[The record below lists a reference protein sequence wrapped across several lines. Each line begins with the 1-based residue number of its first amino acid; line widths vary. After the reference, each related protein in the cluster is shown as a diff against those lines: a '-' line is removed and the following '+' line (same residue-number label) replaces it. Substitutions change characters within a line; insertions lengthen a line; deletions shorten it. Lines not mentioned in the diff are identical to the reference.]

1 MKIGESS
8 KSEQIYNQ
16 LPVSE
21 QQSSS
26 KMKIKNTSHQTIS
39 LGNTAF
45 ASIREANSFYIDK
58 TDFIRQWWE
67 SQDVAT
73 LITRPRRFGKSLNL
87 NMLECFFSEKY
98 RGEGELFRGL
108 SIWNHEKY
116 REIQGTYPVIF
127 FSFADIKGQTF
138 TSAREAICQVIQDL
152 YAEFGFLKESER
164 LSQEEKDY
172 FSLVTSMM
180 SDAVAAM
187 SLKRLSMC
195 LHSYYGKKVL
205 IFLDEY
211 DTPLQ
216 EAYMYGFWDE
226 LTGFMRGLFNSTFK
240 TNPYLERALL
250 TGITRVS
257 KESIFSDLNNL
268 TVITTTSEQYADC
281 FGFTETEVF
290 DALEKYGM
298 SDRQVEVQTW
308 YDGFSFGNKKDI
320 YNPWSITCF
329 LKEKKLRP
337 YWANTSSNQLVG
349 KLVREGSAQ
358 IKMVMEDLL
367 AGKSFQTEIDEEII
381 FEQLQR
387 KKGAIWSLFLA
398 GGYLKVVKSEFDVS
412 SGRYSY
418 ELALTNQE
426 VKMLFEDMVEGWFS
440 DETVPYND
448 FLKAFLAKDL
458 DYMNEYMNRVAE
470 ATFSTFDT
478 GRNPSDDTNPERF
491 YHGFVLG
498 LIVELAGKY
507 RVTSNRESGFGRYD
521 VMLEPLEKTKDAF
534 VLEFKVFNPR
544 KEKTLEDTV
553 ANALQ
558 QINEKDYD
566 CELLSRGI
574 QKENIFHYGFAFEG
588 KKVVIGEFGEQS
600 PCPPIVYVVK

>member
-8 KSEQIYNQ
+8 KSEQINNQ
-16 LPVSE
+16 LSVSE

-172 FSLVTSMM
+172 FSLVTPTM
-180 SDAVAAM
+180 SDAVTAM

-298 SDRQVEVQTW
+298 ADRQGEVQTW
-308 YDGFSFGNKKDI
+308 YDGFSFGNKRDI

-398 GGYLKVVKSEFDVS
+398 GGYLKVVKSEFDIS

-440 DETVPYND
+440 DDAVPYND

-553 ANALQ
+553 SNALQ

-588 KKVVIGEFGEQS
+588 KKVLIG
-600 PCPPIVYVVK
+600 

>member
-1 MKIGESS
+1 MKIGENS
-8 KSEQIYNQ
+8 KSEQINNQ
-16 LPVSE
+16 LSVSE

-172 FSLVTSMM
+172 FSLVAPTM

-298 SDRQVEVQTW
+298 SDRQIEVQIW

-398 GGYLKVVKSEFDVS
+398 GGYLKVVKSEFDIS

-588 KKVVIGEFGEQS
+588 KKVLIG
-600 PCPPIVYVVK
+600 

>member
-58 TDFIRQWWE
+58 TDFICQWWE

-398 GGYLKVVKSEFDVS
+398 GGYLKVVRSEFDIS

-521 VMLEPLEKTKDAF
+521 VMLEPLEKTKAAF

-588 KKVVIGEFGEQS
+588 KKVLIG
-600 PCPPIVYVVK
+600 

>member
-398 GGYLKVVKSEFDVS
+398 GGYLKVVRSEFDIS

-521 VMLEPLEKTKDAF
+521 VMLEPLEKTKDSF

-566 CELLSRGI
+566 CELLSRGV

-588 KKVVIGEFGEQS
+588 KKVLIG
-600 PCPPIVYVVK
+600 

>member
-1 MKIGESS
+1 MKIGENS
-8 KSEQIYNQ
+8 KSEQINNQ
-16 LPVSE
+16 LSVSE

-172 FSLVTSMM
+172 FSLVAPTM

-308 YDGFSFGNKKDI
+308 YDGFSFGNKKHI

-398 GGYLKVVKSEFDVS
+398 GGYLKVVKSEFDIS

-588 KKVVIGEFGEQS
+588 KKVLIG
-600 PCPPIVYVVK
+600 

>member
-1 MKIGESS
+1 MKRVISVG
-8 KSEQIYNQ
+8 NQ
-16 LPVSE
+16 SFE
-21 QQSSS
+21 
-26 KMKIKNTSHQTIS
+26 
-39 LGNTAF
+39 A
-45 ASIREANSFYIDK
+45 IRSDNRFYIDK
-58 TDFIRQWWE
+58 TRFIKDWW
-67 SQDVAT
+67 DMGDIVT
-73 LITRPRRFGKSLNL
+73 LITRPRRFGKTL
-87 NMLECFFSEKY
+87 NMDMLKCFFSNKYHGRNDLFDGLDIWNDEKY
-98 RGEGELFRGL
+98 RKL
-108 SIWNHEKY
+108 
-116 REIQGTYPVIF
+116 QGTYPVIF
-127 FSFADIKGQTF
+127 LSFAGIKGNTF
-138 TSAREAICQVIQDL
+138 EMARQQICIKILDL
-152 YAEFGFLKESER
+152 YEENGYLLEGDILSESEKTFYK
-164 LSQEEKDY
+164 S
-172 FSLVTSMM
+172 VSMNM
-180 SDAVAAM
+180 SDAIIST
-187 SLKRLSMC
+187 SLNKLCTFMYK
-195 LHSYYGKKVL
+195 YYGKKVIIL
-205 IFLDEY
+205 LDEY
-211 DTPLQ
+211 DTPMQ
-216 EAYMYGFWDE
+216 EAYVNGYWNE
-226 LTGFMRGLFNSTFK
+226 LTALTRSLFNFAFK

-566 CELLSRGI
+566 CELLSRGV

-588 KKVVIGEFGEQS
+588 KKVLIG
-600 PCPPIVYVVK
+600 

>member
-1 MKIGESS
+1 MKIGENS
-8 KSEQIYNQ
+8 KSEQINNQ
-16 LPVSE
+16 LSVSE

-58 TDFIRQWWE
+58 TDFIRQWWK

-398 GGYLKVVKSEFDVS
+398 GGYLKVVRSEFDIS

-566 CELLSRGI
+566 CELLSRGV

-588 KKVVIGEFGEQS
+588 KKVLIG
-600 PCPPIVYVVK
+600 

>member
-1 MKIGESS
+1 MKIGENS
-8 KSEQIYNQ
+8 KSEQINNQ
-16 LPVSE
+16 LSVSE

-108 SIWNHEKY
+108 SIWKHEKY

-152 YAEFGFLKESER
+152 YVEFGFLKESER

-172 FSLVTSMM
+172 FSLVAPTM

-498 LIVELAGKY
+498 LIVKLAGKY

-566 CELLSRGI
+566 CEFLSRGI
-574 QKENIFHYGFAFEG
+574 QKENIFHYGLAFEG
-588 KKVVIGEFGEQS
+588 KKVLIG
-600 PCPPIVYVVK
+600 

>member
-127 FSFADIKGQTF
+127 FSFADIKGKTF

-398 GGYLKVVKSEFDVS
+398 GGYLKVVRSEFDIS

-521 VMLEPLEKTKDAF
+521 VMLEPLEKTKAAF

-588 KKVVIGEFGEQS
+588 KKVLIG
-600 PCPPIVYVVK
+600 

>member
-1 MKIGESS
+1 MKIGENS
-8 KSEQIYNQ
+8 KSEQINNQ
-16 LPVSE
+16 LSVSE

-26 KMKIKNTSHQTIS
+26 KMKIKNPSHQTIS

-58 TDFIRQWWE
+58 TDFIRQWWK

-172 FSLVTSMM
+172 FSLVAPTM

-566 CELLSRGI
+566 CELLSRGV

-588 KKVVIGEFGEQS
+588 KKVLIG
-600 PCPPIVYVVK
+600 

>member
-1 MKIGESS
+1 MKIGENS
-8 KSEQIYNQ
+8 KSEQINNQ
-16 LPVSE
+16 LSVSE

-172 FSLVTSMM
+172 FSLVAPTM

-216 EAYMYGFWDE
+216 EAYMYGFLDE

-298 SDRQVEVQTW
+298 SDRQIEVQTW

-398 GGYLKVVKSEFDVS
+398 GGYLKVVKSEFDIS

-566 CELLSRGI
+566 CELLSRGV

-588 KKVVIGEFGEQS
+588 KKVLIG
-600 PCPPIVYVVK
+600 

>member
-1 MKIGESS
+1 MKIGENS
-8 KSEQIYNQ
+8 KSEQINNQ
-16 LPVSE
+16 LSVSE

-172 FSLVTSMM
+172 FSLVAPTM

-298 SDRQVEVQTW
+298 SDRQIEVQTW

-534 VLEFKVFNPR
+534 VLEFKAFNPR

-588 KKVVIGEFGEQS
+588 KKVLIG
-600 PCPPIVYVVK
+600 

>member
-1 MKIGESS
+1 MKIGENS
-8 KSEQIYNQ
+8 KSEQINNQ
-16 LPVSE
+16 LSVSE

-58 TDFIRQWWE
+58 TDFIRQWWK

-172 FSLVTSMM
+172 FSLVAPTM

-226 LTGFMRGLFNSTFK
+226 LTGFMRSLFNASFK

-566 CELLSRGI
+566 CELLSRGV

-588 KKVVIGEFGEQS
+588 KKVLIG
-600 PCPPIVYVVK
+600 

>member
-1 MKIGESS
+1 M
-8 KSEQIYNQ
+8 
-16 LPVSE
+16 
-21 QQSSS
+21 
-26 KMKIKNTSHQTIS
+26 
-39 LGNTAF
+39 
-45 ASIREANSFYIDK
+45 
-58 TDFIRQWWE
+58 
-67 SQDVAT
+67 
-73 LITRPRRFGKSLNL
+73 
-87 NMLECFFSEKY
+87 
-98 RGEGELFRGL
+98 
-108 SIWNHEKY
+108 
-116 REIQGTYPVIF
+116 IF

-138 TSAREAICQVIQDL
+138 ASAREAICQVIQDL
-152 YAEFGFLKESER
+152 YAEFGFLKESEH

-172 FSLVTSMM
+172 FFLVTPTM

-566 CELLSRGI
+566 CELLSRGV

-588 KKVVIGEFGEQS
+588 KKVLIG
-600 PCPPIVYVVK
+600 

>member
-1 MKIGESS
+1 MKIGENS
-8 KSEQIYNQ
+8 KSEQINNQ
-16 LPVSE
+16 LSVTE

-138 TSAREAICQVIQDL
+138 TSAREAICQVSQDL

-172 FSLVTSMM
+172 FSLVAPTM

-298 SDRQVEVQTW
+298 SDRQIEVQTW

-398 GGYLKVVKSEFDVS
+398 GGYLKVVKSEFDIS

-566 CELLSRGI
+566 CELLSRGV

-588 KKVVIGEFGEQS
+588 KKVLIG
-600 PCPPIVYVVK
+600 

>member
-1 MKIGESS
+1 MKIGENS
-8 KSEQIYNQ
+8 KSEQINNQ
-16 LPVSE
+16 LSVSE

-172 FSLVTSMM
+172 FSLVAPTM

-398 GGYLKVVKSEFDVS
+398 GGYLKVVKSEFDIS

-521 VMLEPLEKTKDAF
+521 VMLEPLEKTKAAF

-588 KKVVIGEFGEQS
+588 KKVLIG
-600 PCPPIVYVVK
+600 

>member
-1 MKIGESS
+1 MKIGENS
-8 KSEQIYNQ
+8 KSEQINNQ
-16 LPVSE
+16 LSVSE

-398 GGYLKVVKSEFDVS
+398 GGYLKVVRSEFDIS

-588 KKVVIGEFGEQS
+588 KKLLIG
-600 PCPPIVYVVK
+600 

>member
-1 MKIGESS
+1 MKIGENS
-8 KSEQIYNQ
+8 KSEQINNQ
-16 LPVSE
+16 LSVSE

-298 SDRQVEVQTW
+298 SDRQIEVQTW

-398 GGYLKVVKSEFDVS
+398 GGYLKVVKSEFDIS

-566 CELLSRGI
+566 CELLSRGV

-588 KKVVIGEFGEQS
+588 KKVLIG
-600 PCPPIVYVVK
+600 

>member
-1 MKIGESS
+1 MKIGENS
-8 KSEQIYNQ
+8 KSEQINNQ
-16 LPVSE
+16 LSVSE

-58 TDFIRQWWE
+58 TDFIRQWWK

-172 FSLVTSMM
+172 FSLVAPTM

-298 SDRQVEVQTW
+298 SDRQGEVQTW

-458 DYMNEYMNRVAE
+458 DYMNEYMNCVAE

-566 CELLSRGI
+566 CELLSRGV

-588 KKVVIGEFGEQS
+588 KKVLIG
-600 PCPPIVYVVK
+600 

>member
-398 GGYLKVVKSEFDVS
+398 GGYLKVVRSEFDIS

-521 VMLEPLEKTKDAF
+521 VMLEPLEKTKADF

-588 KKVVIGEFGEQS
+588 KKVLIG
-600 PCPPIVYVVK
+600 

>member
-1 MKIGESS
+1 MKICENS
-8 KSEQIYNQ
+8 KSEQINNQ
-16 LPVSE
+16 LSASE
-21 QQSSS
+21 QQSS

-39 LGNTAF
+39 LGNTVF

-127 FSFADIKGQTF
+127 FNFADIKGQTF
-138 TSAREAICQVIQDL
+138 ASAREAICQVIQDL
-152 YAEFGFLKESER
+152 YAEFGFLKESEH

-172 FSLVTSMM
+172 FFLVTPTM

-298 SDRQVEVQTW
+298 ADRQGEVQTW
-308 YDGFSFGNKKDI
+308 YDGFSFGNKRDI

-398 GGYLKVVKSEFDVS
+398 GGYLKVVKSEFDIS

-440 DETVPYND
+440 DDAVPYND

-470 ATFSTFDT
+470 AAFSTFDT

-553 ANALQ
+553 SNALQ

-588 KKVVIGEFGEQS
+588 KKVLIG
-600 PCPPIVYVVK
+600 

>member
-298 SDRQVEVQTW
+298 LDRQVEVQTW

-398 GGYLKVVKSEFDVS
+398 GGYLKVVRSEFDIS

-521 VMLEPLEKTKDAF
+521 VMLEPLEKTKAAF

-588 KKVVIGEFGEQS
+588 KKVLIG
-600 PCPPIVYVVK
+600 

>member
-1 MKIGESS
+1 MKIGENS
-8 KSEQIYNQ
+8 KSEQINNQ
-16 LPVSE
+16 LSVSE

-367 AGKSFQTEIDEEII
+367 AGKSFQTEID

-398 GGYLKVVKSEFDVS
+398 GGYLKVVRSEFDIS

-521 VMLEPLEKTKDAF
+521 VMLEPLEKTKAAF

-588 KKVVIGEFGEQS
+588 KKVLIG
-600 PCPPIVYVVK
+600 

>member
-268 TVITTTSEQYADC
+268 TVITTSSEQYADC

-398 GGYLKVVKSEFDVS
+398 GGYLKVVRSEFDIS

-521 VMLEPLEKTKDAF
+521 VMLEPLEKTKAAF

-588 KKVVIGEFGEQS
+588 KKVLIG
-600 PCPPIVYVVK
+600 

>member
-8 KSEQIYNQ
+8 KAEQIYNQ

-398 GGYLKVVKSEFDVS
+398 GGYLKVVRSEFDIS

-521 VMLEPLEKTKDAF
+521 VMLEPLEKTKAAF

-588 KKVVIGEFGEQS
+588 KKVLIG
-600 PCPPIVYVVK
+600 

>member
-250 TGITRVS
+250 TGIPRVS

-398 GGYLKVVKSEFDVS
+398 GGYLKVVRSEFDIS

-588 KKVVIGEFGEQS
+588 KKVLIG
-600 PCPPIVYVVK
+600 

>member
-298 SDRQVEVQTW
+298 SDRQIEVQTW

-398 GGYLKVVKSEFDVS
+398 GGYLKVVKSEFDIS

-588 KKVVIGEFGEQS
+588 KKVLIG
-600 PCPPIVYVVK
+600 

>member
-98 RGEGELFRGL
+98 RGEGDLFRGL

-398 GGYLKVVKSEFDVS
+398 GGYLKVVRSEFDIS

-521 VMLEPLEKTKDAF
+521 VMLEPLEKTKAAF

-588 KKVVIGEFGEQS
+588 KKVLIG
-600 PCPPIVYVVK
+600 

>member
-1 MKIGESS
+1 MKICENS
-8 KSEQIYNQ
+8 KSEQINNQ
-16 LPVSE
+16 LSASE
-21 QQSSS
+21 QQSS

-98 RGEGELFRGL
+98 RGEGDLFWGL

-172 FSLVTSMM
+172 FSLVTPTM
-180 SDAVAAM
+180 SDAVTAM

-298 SDRQVEVQTW
+298 ADRQGEVQTW
-308 YDGFSFGNKKDI
+308 YDGFSFGNKRDI

-358 IKMVMEDLL
+358 IKMVMEYLL

-398 GGYLKVVKSEFDVS
+398 GGYLKVVKSEFDIS

-440 DETVPYND
+440 DDAVPYND

-470 ATFSTFDT
+470 AAFSTFDT

-553 ANALQ
+553 SNALQ

-588 KKVVIGEFGEQS
+588 KKVLIG
-600 PCPPIVYVVK
+600 

>member
-1 MKIGESS
+1 MKIGENS
-8 KSEQIYNQ
+8 KSEQINNQ
-16 LPVSE
+16 LSVSE

-398 GGYLKVVKSEFDVS
+398 GGYLKVVRSEFDIS

-521 VMLEPLEKTKDAF
+521 VMLEPLEKTKAAF

-566 CELLSRGI
+566 CELLSRGV

-588 KKVVIGEFGEQS
+588 KKVLIG
-600 PCPPIVYVVK
+600 

>member
-1 MKIGESS
+1 MKIGENS
-8 KSEQIYNQ
+8 KSEQINNQ
-16 LPVSE
+16 LSVSE

-172 FSLVTSMM
+172 FSLVAPTM

-298 SDRQVEVQTW
+298 SDRQIEVQTW

-398 GGYLKVVKSEFDVS
+398 GGYLKVVKSEFDIS

-521 VMLEPLEKTKDAF
+521 VMLEPLEKAKDAF

-588 KKVVIGEFGEQS
+588 KKVLIG
-600 PCPPIVYVVK
+600 

>member
-1 MKIGESS
+1 MKIGENS
-8 KSEQIYNQ
+8 KSEQINNQ
-16 LPVSE
+16 LSVSE

-58 TDFIRQWWE
+58 TDFIRQWWK

-172 FSLVTSMM
+172 FSLVAPTM

-470 ATFSTFDT
+470 VTFSTFDT

-566 CELLSRGI
+566 CELLSRGV

-588 KKVVIGEFGEQS
+588 KKVLIG
-600 PCPPIVYVVK
+600 

>member
-1 MKIGESS
+1 MKIGENS
-8 KSEQIYNQ
+8 KSEQINNQ
-16 LPVSE
+16 LSVSE

-172 FSLVTSMM
+172 FSLVAPTM

-298 SDRQVEVQTW
+298 SDRQIEVQTW

-398 GGYLKVVKSEFDVS
+398 GGYLKVVKSEFDIS

-491 YHGFVLG
+491 YHGIVLG

-588 KKVVIGEFGEQS
+588 KKVLIG
-600 PCPPIVYVVK
+600 

>member
-1 MKIGESS
+1 MKIGENS
-8 KSEQIYNQ
+8 KSEQINNQ
-16 LPVSE
+16 LSVSE

-26 KMKIKNTSHQTIS
+26 KMKIKNTSHRTIS

-172 FSLVTSMM
+172 FSLVAPTM

-298 SDRQVEVQTW
+298 SDRQIEVQTW

-398 GGYLKVVKSEFDVS
+398 GGYLKVVKSEFDIS

-588 KKVVIGEFGEQS
+588 KKVLIG
-600 PCPPIVYVVK
+600 